1 VTTTGTEASPAPL
14 RPFVVHGI
22 EDDRDITVPVMATS
36 QQDALDR
43 SGLSCGWI
51 HDDTVTDCPRCA
63 AVLAEAVPGA

>member
-1 VTTTGTEASPAPL
+1 MSAL

-22 EDDRDITVPVMATS
+22 EDDRGITSPVMAVS

-43 SGLSCGWI
+43 SGLACGWI

-63 AVLAEAVPGA
+63 TALAGTVS